1 MKLLRRVLVRLGWG
15 VLTLLGLSLLVFV
28 ATNAVPADPV
38 AAIAGPK
45 ADKDTK
51 DRIRR
56 ELHMDDPLLLRYGR
70 YLRGVLRGD
79 FGRSYAM
86 EEDVA
91 DAILTRLPATL
102 ALALA
107 GVALWLAIGVPVGVL
122 TARYRGRPL
131 DRGVL
136 LLSMLG
142 ISVPT
147 FWLGRMLQFHLAYRH
162 GLFPVAGFVSWR
174 HLILPALTLG
184 IVGAGFYA
192 RLVHSSMVEVLEQ
205 DYIRA
210 ARARGLPERTVLF
223 KHALG
228 NALLPVLTVLGTDL
242 AALLGGVVFCETIF
256 ALPGLGR
263 LAVQAVTSFDLPVIL
278 GTVLFSGVLV
288 VVSNLAVDLLVAV
301 VDPRVRTGT

>member
-1 MKLLRRVLVRLGWG
+1 MKLMRRILIRLGWG

-28 ATNAVPADPV
+28 ATRSVPADPI

-45 ADKDTK
+45 ANKATK
-51 DRIRR
+51 DRIR
-56 ELHMDDPLLLRYGR
+56 EEMHLNEPLGQQYLRYLG
-70 YLRGVLRGD
+70 GVLQGD

-86 EEDVA
+86 EEDVRE
-91 DAILTRLPATL
+91 AILTRLPTTVALALTGI

-107 GVALWLAIGVPVGVL
+107 IGIPVGVL
-122 TARYRGRPL
+122 TARHRGTPL
-131 DRGVL
+131 DTGVL
-136 LLSMLG
+136 LLAMIG

-162 GLFPVAGFVSWR
+162 GLFPVAGFVSWH

-184 IVGAGFYA
+184 LVTAGFYA
-192 RLVHSSMVEVLEQ
+192 RLVHSSMVEVLNQ

-210 ARARGLPERTVLF
+210 ARARGLPERSVLYN
-223 KHALG
+223 HALR
-228 NALLPVLTVLGTDL
+228 NALIPVLTVLGTDI
-242 AALLGGVVFCETIF
+242 AALLGGVVFCESVF

-263 LAVQAVTSFDLPVIL
+263 LAVQAVTSFDLPIIL

-288 VVSNLAVDLLVAV
+288 VVSNLVVDLLVAAI
-301 VDPRVRTGT
+301 DPRVRTAA

>member
-1 MKLLRRVLVRLGWG
+1 MKLLRRVLIRLGWG
-15 VLTLLGLSLLVFV
+15 MLTLLGLSLLVFV
-28 ATNAVPADPV
+28 AINAVPADPV

-136 LLSMLG
+136 VLSMLG

-223 KHALG
+223 KHALR

-263 LAVQAVTSFDLPVIL
+263 LAVQAVISFDLPIIL

-301 VDPRVRTGT
+301 VDPRVRTGA